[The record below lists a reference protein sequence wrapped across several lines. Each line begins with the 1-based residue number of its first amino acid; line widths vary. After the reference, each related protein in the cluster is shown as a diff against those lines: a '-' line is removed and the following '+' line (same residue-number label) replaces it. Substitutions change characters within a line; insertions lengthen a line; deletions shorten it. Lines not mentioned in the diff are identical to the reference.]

1 LQPDAFIPL
10 AEHTGLIKELT
21 LWVLDAALA
30 QSQAWAQDGIDL
42 GIAVNLSV
50 RNLLDLGLPDHVARL
65 LAKWDVPASRLELE
79 ITETTLMEDP
89 ARASAVM
96 ARLSGMGIRLSID
109 DFGTG
114 YSSLVFLKEL
124 PVQEIKIDKSFVL
137 NMLGDAGDGAIVR
150 SIIDLGKN
158 LGLEVVAEGVESQ
171 GIMQELARQGC
182 TTAQGFY
189 ISRPISAERL
199 SAWLRDSSYANV
211 RAA

>member
-1 LQPDAFIPL
+1 MSPDFVATVTSVLSRTAMDPTSL
-10 AEHTGLIKELT
+10 VLEMSEHVLI
-21 LWVLDAALA
+21 D
-30 QSQAWAQDGIDL
+30 DIDL
-42 GIAVNLSV
+42 AMTVLS
-50 RNLLDLGLPDHVARL
+50 DL
-65 LAKWDVPASRLELE
+65 K
-79 ITETTLMEDP
+79 TL
-89 ARASAVM
+89 
-96 ARLSGMGIRLSID
+96 GIRIALD

-199 SAWLRDSSYANV
+199 TAWLSDSSYANV